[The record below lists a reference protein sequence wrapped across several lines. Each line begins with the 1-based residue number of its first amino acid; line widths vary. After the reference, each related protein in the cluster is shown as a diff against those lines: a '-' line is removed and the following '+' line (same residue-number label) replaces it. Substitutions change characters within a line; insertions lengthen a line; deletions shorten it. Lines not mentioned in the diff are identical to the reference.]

1 MAIPKQLLSELKEE
15 HNCNVFFETGLY
27 HGFSA
32 RIALDLGFEKVISI
46 ELLQRFIDMGK
57 EKFSK
62 EIADNR
68 YFIIPD
74 DSSNLGHHLSS
85 VENDRVIF
93 WLDAH
98 VDNAL
103 TGAVCNPSSTCPVVQ
118 EIKSLASLKEKPI
131 ILVDDMRI
139 IKGSKPWGDNST
151 NAVTV
156 EKIVAAINELPFKYD
171 ISYRDSA
178 AAPSDILVAV

>member
-1 MAIPKQLLSELKEE
+1 MAIPKQLLSELKETYD
-15 HNCNVFFETGLY
+15 CNIFFETGLY

-46 ELLQRFIDMGK
+46 EILQRFIDMGK

-62 EIADNR
+62 EISDNR

-74 DSSNLGHHLSS
+74 DSSNLGQHLSR
-85 VENDRVIF
+85 VENDRIIF
-93 WLDAH
+93 WFDAH

-103 TGAVCNPSSTCPVVQ
+103 TDAVCEPSSMCPVIQ
-118 EIKSLASLKEKPI
+118 EINSLASLKEKPI
-131 ILVDDMRI
+131 ILVDDIRI
-139 IKGSKPWGDNST
+139 IKNPKPWGDNSE

-156 EKIVAAINELPFKYD
+156 EKIVAAINELPFEYD
-171 ISYRDSA
+171 ISYRNSA
-178 AAPSDILVAV
+178 LSPADILVAT